1 MYFLAILLLSN
12 FYLTSLN
19 CLTFPRIVYV
29 ETQKEI
35 LKPVTVRDKDDI
47 KYIGGEIDVYKLERN
62 KNEIK
67 FINNNE
73 SYHLNDDPF

>member
-1 MYFLAILLLSN
+1 MRYKKTVRLILISVI
-12 FYLTSLN
+12 
-19 CLTFPRIVYV
+19 IVGSV
-29 ETQKEI
+29 ETQEEI